1 MPSTLAPNRLGD
13 SSRRIL
19 SREVRPPRL
28 GEVTLSQELRTARSP
43 RPHVLVGYRWSHTGL
58 RPGRKVITGTSVA
71 SCRTS
76 HGSGRALQPY
86 GSSYHELVRDG
97 SLTESAAPSR
107 TRRRDRRR
115 FVYMVMGLDV
125 PAMFPFNGVMTWHP
139 LPSTGFL
146 GMVPPLQRYY
156 GMLRL
161 PAVHLAPFEFSL
173 ADTIVSSFLRSPRS
187 WASDRG
193 SGSCRFRYP
202 QPACRWK
209 RQGLPGSWKPSWS
222 FAVLFDPGRIG
233 RPRPTTPRWDT
244 NRLIA
249 LLELPGFARFAT
261 TREIL
266 SMPGKTAKV
275 TITERQHDILRTIQN
290 APTASSQLRQRAAII
305 LLAFDRQGNPQI
317 AAQVGLS
324 RRQVSLWRRRWADA
338 WDRLIRIE
346 CLESHAALR
355 RAIEQVLRD
364 EPRSGPPG
372 KFTPEQIVQILAVA
386 CEPPEK
392 SGRPITHWTAHELA
406 DEVVKRGI
414 VPSISVAQVG
424 RYLREAAL
432 QPHKKRYW
440 LNTTEK
446 DPVQFQKQVE
456 AVCDTYLEAPALEK
470 DHRTHTVSSDEMTGI
485 QALERNAPSRPM
497 TFGQC
502 EKIEF
507 EYTRHGTLTLI
518 GNFQVTTG
526 ELIAPTIGP
535 TRTEA
540 DFASHIEQTVAT
552 DPSASWI
559 FVVDNLNI
567 HCSETLVRKVAQA
580 CGIEQ
585 PLGKKGVRGVLK
597 SVASRQAFLSEKSHR
612 IRFVYTPKHSS
623 WLNQIETIFGMIMR
637 KVIRR
642 GSFTSVADLRS
653 KLLNFIAYFN
663 RVFAKPFQWTYTGR
677 PLRAKPAA

>member
-1 MPSTLAPNRLGD
+1 
-13 SSRRIL
+13 
-19 SREVRPPRL
+19 
-28 GEVTLSQELRTARSP
+28 
-43 RPHVLVGYRWSHTGL
+43 
-58 RPGRKVITGTSVA
+58 
-71 SCRTS
+71 
-76 HGSGRALQPY
+76 
-86 GSSYHELVRDG
+86 
-97 SLTESAAPSR
+97 
-107 TRRRDRRR
+107 
-115 FVYMVMGLDV
+115 
-125 PAMFPFNGVMTWHP
+125 
-139 LPSTGFL
+139 
-146 GMVPPLQRYY
+146 
-156 GMLRL
+156 
-161 PAVHLAPFEFSL
+161 
-173 ADTIVSSFLRSPRS
+173 
-187 WASDRG
+187 
-193 SGSCRFRYP
+193 
-202 QPACRWK
+202 
-209 RQGLPGSWKPSWS
+209 
-222 FAVLFDPGRIG
+222 
-233 RPRPTTPRWDT
+233 
-244 NRLIA
+244 
-249 LLELPGFARFAT
+249 
-261 TREIL
+261 
-266 SMPGKTAKV
+266 MPGKTAKV

-346 CLESHAALR
+346 CLESYAALR

-392 SGRPITHWTAHELA
+392 SGRPITYWTAHELA

-470 DHRTHTVSSDEMTGI
+470 NHRTHTVSSDEMTGL

-552 DPSASWI
+552 DPKASWI

-642 GSFTSVADLRS
+642 GSFTSVKDLRD